1 MVRAATL
8 RMGPLL
14 IAETCGCDRLAEV
27 TGIALC
33 MGCRNQAVPDVSA
46 AGSNTQLGV
55 GTVIRLHLSAQRS
68 IAGAPSA
75 VGLSVGLR
83 ELAMAPAFF
92 APT

>member
-14 IAETCGCDRLAEV
+14 IAETCDCDRLAEV
-27 TGIALC
+27 
-33 MGCRNQAVPDVSA
+33 GCRNQAVPDVSA

-55 GTVIRLHLSAQRS
+55 GTAIRLHLSAQRS